1 MLQLSSP
8 SVLQSVNN
16 LVAQGQYPQAYQ
28 MVYNDLVSHNS
39 NLSPGDQDVLKWID
53 TAIQVNSGADTPTAI
68 AIRANN
74 AAAVQLQQGRD
85 ISLFGPEQQNASNAV
100 AEAFFSSLN
109 TSNGVLGTINEI
121 AQIDAAAGTIGS
133 LGLNAAGWGG
143 AVPDSLSFVT
153 GFNTLNYYNALTP
166 ALQQQADIT
175 HLVAADAIAAYYA
188 SGALGASSDLQTT
201 IVDQITSFNSL
212 LAKSPNSGQ
221 YRDGYI

>member
-39 NLSPGDQDVLKWID
+39 NFSPGDQDVLKWID

-153 GFNTLNYYNALTP
+153 GFNTLNYYNALIP
-166 ALQQQADIT
+166 P
-175 HLVAADAIAAYYA
+175 YNNR
-188 SGALGASSDLQTT
+188 
-201 IVDQITSFNSL
+201 QISL
-212 LAKSPNSGQ
+212 T
-221 YRDGYI
+221 